1 MRLKWWQQLLP
12 RCERYYCAGCGRTFL
27 RFFAARD
34 PHRAGPRTNH
44 AAAVAAAPAPASA
57 RVDSPRPAADAARET
72 EKAMK
77 KIGMV
82 GIGMMG
88 HGIAGNVLKHGYAL
102 AVLEHPGNQP
112 LDALKAQGAVGVS
125 TARELA
131 AQSDVV
137 ILVVTGSPQVE
148 AVLTGAGGVL
158 EGLRPGTIVI
168 DCSTAI
174 PSSTLRM
181 AEAVA
186 RAGGRFL
193 DSPMTRTP
201 KEAAEGRLNL
211 LVGGDAALL
220 EECRPLL
227 QCFAENI
234 THVGPV
240 GAGHS
245 MKLLHNYVS
254 LGMIALLSEAAACA
268 QHNGVA
274 AEAFVDV
281 LAKGGGGGIAL
292 ERLKPYLLARDTSG
306 LRFSVANARKDLDY
320 YNTMAG
326 DAGVPREIAAAVLG
340 TLESALAT
348 NPEALVP
355 ELVSILGAAQR

>member
-1 MRLKWWQQLLP
+1 M
-12 RCERYYCAGCGRTFL
+12 G
-27 RFFAARD
+27 
-34 PHRAGPRTNH
+34 
-44 AAAVAAAPAPASA
+44 
-57 RVDSPRPAADAARET
+57 
-72 EKAMK
+72 K

-88 HGIAGNVLKHGYAL
+88 HGIATNLLKHGHEL
-102 AVLEHPGNQP
+102 AVLDHPGNQP
-112 LDALKAQGAVGVS
+112 LDALRDEGTLVLAS
-125 TARELA
+125 AREVA
-131 AQSDVV
+131 AQADIV
-137 ILVVTGSPQVE
+137 ILVLTGSPQVE

-158 EGLRPGTIVI
+158 EGLRAGTVVI

-186 RAGGRFL
+186 AAGGRFL

-220 EECRPLL
+220 EECRPVLR
-227 QCFAENI
+227 CFAENI
-234 THVGPV
+234 THAGPV

-254 LGMIALLSEAAACA
+254 LGMITLLSEAAACA
-268 QHNGVA
+268 QRNGVA
-274 AEAFVDV
+274 PAAFVDV

-292 ERLKPYLLARDTSG
+292 DRVKPFLLAGDPSG
-306 LRFSVANARKDLDY
+306 LRFTVSNARKDLDY
-320 YNTMAG
+320 YNAMAADTG
-326 DAGVPREIAAAVLG
+326 THRQVAQAVLSTIDAAIAG
-340 TLESALAT
+340 GGADAFMPQLASF
-348 NPEALVP
+348 LVN
-355 ELVSILGAAQR
+355 